1 MTAPT
6 GQIHEQAPFEPERV
20 TPEPGVFYDMS
31 FEDYLAIDAVSASSI
46 QTLLT
51 SFPAR
56 LLHQKESTPAMED
69 GRIAHALVLEGV
81 DIEDSGQYVVTPK
94 GFSMTHTK
102 KHEELIARIEA
113 EKLTPISED
122 RIETIR
128 GMAEAL
134 KRDQQIMAALSNG
147 LPEVTAVWREPDF
160 GLLCKARFDWLP
172 NKGAIIPDY
181 KTTVSVD
188 DDALERAVHNFG
200 MAHRSAW
207 YSDAA
212 RIAAGRGSEEKPPL
226 YLPIFQEKTPPYFA
240 VMRPVNPAHI
250 ELARMQ
256 IHQALALYKHCKDTG
271 VWPGPQ
277 HFRPVN
283 LPGWYVKK
291 LESELGET
299 ASDAWS
305 DAA

>member
-1 MTAPT
+1 MTT
-6 GQIHEQAPFEPERV
+6 QPE
-20 TPEPGVFYDMS
+20 GVFYDMG
-31 FEDYLAIDAVSASSI
+31 FEDYLTIDAVSASDI
-46 QTLLT
+46 QTLLN

-56 LLHQKESTPAMED
+56 LKHQKESTPAMED
-69 GRIAHALVLEGV
+69 GRLAHALVLEGV
-81 DIEDSGQYVVTPK
+81 DIEESSKYVVVPR
-94 GFSMTHTK
+94 GFSMSHYK
-102 KHEELIARIEA
+102 KHGALIDRIEL
-113 EKLTPISED
+113 EMLTPISED
-122 RIETIR
+122 RVETIR

-134 KRDQQIMAALSNG
+134 RRDPQIMAALSNG
-147 LPEVTAVWREPDF
+147 RPEVTAIWREPDF

-181 KTTVSVD
+181 KGCASVD
-188 DDALERAVHNFG
+188 DADLERYIFNLNL
-200 MAHRSAW
+200 AHRSAW

-212 RIAAGRGSEEKPPL
+212 RIAAGRGTEEKPPL
-226 YLPIFQEKTPPYFA
+226 YLMILQEKTPPYFA

-250 ELARMQ
+250 ELARAQ
-256 IHQALALYKHCKDTG
+256 IHQALALYKHCKDTD

-283 LPGWYVKK
+283 LPGWYVKR
-291 LESELGET
+291 LESELGDT

>member
-1 MTAPT
+1 MSEDIAT
-6 GQIHEQAPFEPERV
+6 GLHY
-20 TPEPGVFYDMS
+20 GMN
-31 FEDYLAIDAVSASSI
+31 FEDYLAIDALSASGV
-46 QTLLT
+46 QTLLA

-56 LLHQKESTPAMED
+56 LKHQKPPSRAMDD
-69 GRIAHALVLEGV
+69 GRLAHALVLEGKTV
-81 DIEDSGQYVVTPK
+81 RTSAKYVVVPS
-94 GFSMTHTK
+94 GFSMTHVK
-102 KHEELIARIEA
+102 KHAALIEQIQATGA
-113 EKLTPISED
+113 EPISEE
-122 RIETIR
+122 RVGTIEA
-128 GMAEAL
+128 MAEAL
-134 KRDQQIMAALSNG
+134 RRDPEIAKALSNG
-147 LPEVTAVWREPDF
+147 TPEVTAIWTDEETGVR
-160 GLLCKARFDWLP
+160 CRARFDWLP
-172 NKGAIIPDY
+172 NRGALIPDY
-181 KTTVSVD
+181 KTCASVD
-188 DDALERAVHNFG
+188 DDALERSVFTFG
-200 MAHRSAW
+200 LAHRSAW